1 MDITFAMATLATIS
15 ACISLV
21 FSICEAGATRRAKA
35 LEERINALWDAH
47 ALVAARHAEEIKRV
61 DGASVGLKAR
71 VSSLEKKS
79 ASLSKQIKDEG
90 VARFS
95 GEALQKG
102 WMSDIRARVRA
113 LETGESDGFVFPED
127 GFGMDLAMEQE
138 CAKASS
144 KAKAP
149 KVAKTAKPAGRSKNG
164 GA

>member
-1 MDITFAMATLATIS
+1 MDITFSMALLAVIS

-47 ALVAARHAEEIKRV
+47 ALVAARHAEELRRV

-71 VSSLEKKS
+71 ISSLEKKS
-79 ASLSKQIKDEG
+79 ASLSKQLKEEG

-113 LETGESDGFVFPED
+113 LETGEPDGFVFPED

-138 CAKASS
+138 CAKTAS

-149 KVAKTAKPAGRSKNG
+149 KATKAAKPAGRAKKG
-164 GA
+164 GE